1 MYNKFKLINFERLDY
16 MYIQLSY
23 SQVNTYWNERVQLRK
38 SSEYGKPCYCK
49 LSTEI
54 CEQPL
59 LVDISGCMRL

>member
-1 MYNKFKLINFERLDY
+1 MKEFSSE
-16 MYIQLSY
+16 
-23 SQVNTYWNERVQLRK
+23 K

-49 LSTEI
+49 RSTEI